1 MDFLGH
7 VLSQEGVRPDLRK
20 IELIKEWKNLISIK
34 RVWLFLGLANFYR
47 KFINDF
53 FALVKPLTNLWKK
66 EGSFEWKE
74 E

>member
-20 IELIKEWKNLISIK
+20 IESIKEWKNLISIK